1 MKSLRN
7 LFGLEEIQPQQ
18 ADSRVVCCNL
28 SPENNYHN
36 MVSVRYAG
44 LRRKE
49 INISPEMFRAI
60 ELEAIRRSGYSPEVE
75 A

>member
-1 MKSLRN
+1 MASLRN
-7 LFGLEEIQPQQ
+7 LLGLGERQLVPAAIGGI
-18 ADSRVVCCNL
+18 CCNI